1 MNLFNK
7 KTVFAAL
14 ALCSAMLSAQAKT
27 LVVYYSASGYTK
39 SVANTIAAY
48 VKGDTF
54 ELVPAIPYTS
64 DDLNYNNPDSRVS
77 REHDDPNR
85 EVKLTK
91 NTVDDFASYDT
102 VFIAYPIW
110 WGIAAWPVDDF
121 VKNNDFSGKK
131 VIPVATSYSSPLGQS
146 DELLKAMSKTGDW
159 QKGIRFASGVDEKT
173 VTSFVDS
180 LHLNP

>member
-121 VKNNDFSGKK
+121 VKKMQY
-131 VIPVATSYSSPLGQS
+131 SYYTKEALEKDYDKISLFANREGLTAHARAV
-146 DELLKAMSKTGDW
+146 D
-159 QKGIRFASGVDEKT
+159 IRFGKEDR
-173 VTSFVDS
+173 D
-180 LHLNP
+180 